1 MFARSLAL
9 STLMIS
15 MTATCQA
22 QELLNP
28 FSWFGPGYRQS
39 GYTGN
44 CANGQCAP
52 TSAYR
57 GASTAN
63 CPNGNCNVGAGYAG
77 YPSAPYSNG
86 SGGTSAGYRGAPTA
100 NCPTGNCPLQNGG
113 YSANRPVINQPYY
126 SAQPRQYP
134 TQYPTN
140 YGPSVTNPNDYRY
153 PAPVN
158 RAVGSSNRNFNSSN
172 NSPFYP

>member
-9 STLMIS
+9 STTVML

-22 QELLNP
+22 QDLLNP
-28 FSWFGPGYRQS
+28 FSWFGPGYRQPAYS
-39 GYTGN
+39 GN

-57 GASTAN
+57 GYPTAN

-77 YPSAPYSNG
+77 VPTANCPNG
-86 SGGTSAGYRGAPTA
+86 NCGVVSGYRGYPTA
-100 NCPTGNCPLQNGG
+100 NCPTGNCPLQNGS

-126 SAQPRQYP
+126 TAQPRQYP
-134 TQYPTN
+134 AQAPAN
-140 YGPSVTNPNDYRY
+140 YGPTVTNPSYDRY

-158 RAVGSSNRNFNSSN
+158 RAAGYPTRNFNTS